1 MLLTSVR
8 GPRFAVHD
16 LGGEGPAVL
25 ICHATGFCG
34 MAYARL
40 AALLA
45 ADHHVWAID
54 FAGHGDSDPPA
65 DDDYAWH
72 HLIEYAVAAAR
83 AISPQQPPAV
93 VGHSMGAAV
102 ALQAATAHPGT
113 FSAAYVYE
121 PALVLTPSHTSDSGS
136 TTDSSAGD
144 NPVARPNP
152 MVEGARRR
160 QASFPSKAAALLR
173 YASRRPLA
181 ALEAGSLAAYV
192 EHGFAEQPDGTVALK
207 CRPESEART
216 FQAGGAMAV
225 STLSAALPVLCVS
238 GDPAEPLAAIVPPL
252 AQALPD
258 ARLRVHH
265 HLGHFG
271 PLESPALIADE
282 IRDFLRTVRNGE
294 PVESAS

>member
-1 MLLTSVR
+1 M
-8 GPRFAVHD
+8 
-16 LGGEGPAVL
+16 L

-45 ADHHVWAID
+45 PDHHVWAID

-65 DDDYAWH
+65 DDDYGWH
-72 HLIEYAVAAAR
+72 HLIEYVVAAAQ
-83 AISPQQPPAV
+83 AISPQRPPAV

-102 ALQAATAHPGT
+102 ALQAATARPGI

-121 PALVLTPSHTSDSGS
+121 PALVLTPSAAPAADG
-136 TTDSSAGD
+136 
-144 NPVARPNP
+144 PPNP

-192 EHGFAEQPDGTVALK
+192 EHGFAEQPDGMAALK

-225 STLSAALPVLCVS
+225 STLAAALPVLCVS
-238 GDPAEPLAAIVPPL
+238 GDPAQPLAAIVPPL

-271 PLESPALIADE
+271 PLESPTLIADE
-282 IRDFLRTVRNGE
+282 IRDFLRTV
-294 PVESAS
+294 